1 MSSRQQRRAQA
12 RTNAKHAAAEAK
24 PEPLPKSADD
34 AIRDL
39 IVAAGPTI
47 RAAVERHEAEGHTR
61 AQLVAIVAA
70 PGCPLWYGIPGYGA
84 TLDNGARVA
93 LYPKRRALATVRAF
107 EARIAEHITRPPTE
121 DRSVWVVAAVPW
133 RGNNVAWQA
142 VPFHWSD
149 VQVDTVAP
157 TRDEVMVQA
166 RGSRDFSLAI
176 LRVAMMRVEAMTI
189 AGGAKVLREAE
200 DPGQCFAILANVADE
215 HANAGDSN
223 AAEDAANFRDLQG
236 IAERHRISWADLDAA
251 PEPDEATRA
260 VVFVGFGL
268 NAPGGLS

>member
-1 MSSRQQRRAQA
+1 MSNWQQRRAQA
-12 RTNAKHAAAEAK
+12 RSAAKHAANETK
-24 PEPLPKSADD
+24 PQPLPKSADD
-34 AIRDL
+34 TLRDL

-47 RAAVERHEAEGHTR
+47 RAVVERHEAEGTSR
-61 AQLVAIVAA
+61 AQLVVIVAA
-70 PGCPLWYGIPGYGA
+70 HGCPVWYGLPGHGA

-93 LYPKRRALATVRAF
+93 VFPKRRALSLMSSF
-107 EARIAEHITRPPTE
+107 EPRIAAHLTKPPSE
-121 DRSVWVVAAVPW
+121 SRDVWVVASAPW
-133 RGNNVAWQA
+133 KGDVAWQA
-142 VPFHWSD
+142 IPFHWSD
-149 VQVDTVAP
+149 LPVDAVAP
-157 TRDEVMVQA
+157 SRDEVMVQA
-166 RGSRDFSLAI
+166 RSSRAFALSI

-236 IAERHRISWADLDAA
+236 IAERHRISWEDLDAA
-251 PEPDEATRA
+251 PEPDDATRA